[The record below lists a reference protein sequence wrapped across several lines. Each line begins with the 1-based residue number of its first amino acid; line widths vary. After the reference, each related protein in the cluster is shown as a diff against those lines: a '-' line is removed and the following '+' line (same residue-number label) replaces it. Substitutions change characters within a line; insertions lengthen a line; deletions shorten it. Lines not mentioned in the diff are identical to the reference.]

1 MHASRVATPLG
12 SGGATEPRGTV
23 ALGFDGGMHSESRLG
38 FRALAAAHLTKPAD
52 QGVAG
57 TVSKSMAADFSFR
70 LGVRW
75 RLSETALR

>member
-1 MHASRVATPLG
+1 MQDLERHFAIELPIASPIHRAHSAAPQRTQQLVLG
-12 SGGATEPRGTV
+12 S
-23 ALGFDGGMHSESRLG
+23 SEVGERD
-38 FRALAAAHLTKPAD
+38 HLTKPAD